1 MRLFKYVTSSTA
13 RIILETGK
21 CRWSSPF
28 VFNDPFDVQF
38 DLHLEFDELKIVGLI
53 VDELWKLYSRKKRLV
68 PLNDLG
74 RVFDASLRR
83 VPGLSR
89 DDIFARQGPRE
100 AIGESIK
107 RTKDLLPALHAHQR
121 SLLQDAKLFCLSETK
136 DNILMWSHYTRD
148 HIGAVLEFDSDKN
161 KQSLPLTGPR
171 K

>member
-1 MRLFKYVTSSTA
+1 MLHPARRELFSKPVSAVGHLHSFSMTPLTFSSIYTLNLTSS
-13 RIILETGK
+13 
-21 CRWSSPF
+21 
-28 VFNDPFDVQF
+28 
-38 DLHLEFDELKIVGLI
+38 KIVGLI